1 MVTRHQIESANPRAV
16 LDAVDAW
23 KRSAKE
29 MVDHAATYRNAVTL
43 PGGQPWS
50 GQTRD
55 AAVAMAQRDYAA
67 IEHVRQAIDAMGDA
81 AANGIN
87 GPVIKNLNEARR
99 LIAEAEAN
107 GFGVNDD
114 LSVTDTKKHDDDAPD
129 PKRTQARDN
138 YEMAIRQAAQQWWNA
153 DLAVARQIDNDR
165 KALSAN
171 FSALGAAAL
180 NAEEGRDDGA
190 DLADSHPLSPEERQR
205 LLAAGT
211 LTQAQLDALARGEPV
226 PVGAGRMAY
235 LYQLSQSLNGKSPAE
250 IKALLDGLPTDT
262 REALQHGL
270 AIISNKNALS
280 GVANSQGVTDATRD
294 SFIPAAGSL
303 ANLPKGIVQELTR
316 QDRGIGDRYGPAGAI
331 VQTPEKYYRGLAEL
345 HDISE
350 IFRPARGGE
359 AYLNGSEG
367 AKSMLAAASQYAN
380 ADIDNRIRLTDYP
393 HQNSPGGGI
402 SGVLG
407 ASGPGPNAPD
417 PHVALADIVQVAG
430 HDHVGM
436 SELATNQDLIGFDA
450 AGRGVRSNDY
460 FLRGLLEETWGDQS
474 AKVGSAFDWMGNDPH
489 NPINARTADAVAHFV
504 SDYKADFNDL
514 PGSATTFGSTNP
526 GLAEALSVGLG
537 PYLSALA
544 GNSAAPELFNMPDVH
559 QFENQQQMAN
569 LFSVLDQNHN
579 SGMIINDAAM
589 QQQRFLDIA
598 GIDSDNHH
606 RELEISGRMQG
617 AMHVGIDD
625 AKAVDAQ
632 YHVQQVE
639 QQYHDRGAA
648 VDAWARDQGSLSG
661 LAGLIPEVK
670 VPAAL
675 ENALAPWMRPDG
687 GPMPNTVNIAGDNF
701 LHDYVESRGMGTSTV
716 RENTAILEG
725 LIQRNPAIADN
736 PAIVPYVIHT
746 ENGPTLDYEAINADD
761 KKFVHDFNAVVTPEI
776 FNKPAF
782 DDAINNDGTQH
793 TKW

>member
-1 MVTRHQIESANPRAV
+1 MVTRHQIEVANPQAV
-16 LDAVDAW
+16 LDMVDAW
-23 KRSAKE
+23 KRSAKQ
-29 MVDHAATYRNAVTL
+29 MVDHAATYRDAVTL
-43 PGGQPWS
+43 PGGRPWS

-55 AAVAMAQRDYAA
+55 AAVAMAGRDYAA
-67 IEHVRQAIDAMGDA
+67 IEHMRQAIDAMGDA
-81 AANGIN
+81 VANGIN

-107 GFGVNDD
+107 GFHVNDD
-114 LSVTDTKKHDDDAPD
+114 LSVTDTKKSDDDAPD
-129 PKRTQARDN
+129 PKRTQARDQ
-138 YEMAIRQAAQQWWNA
+138 YEMAIRQAARQWWDA
-153 DLAVARQIDNDR
+153 DLAVAAQIDNDK
-165 KALSAN
+165 KALAAN
-171 FSALGAAAL
+171 FSAVGAAAL
-180 NAEEGRDDGA
+180 NAQEGRDDGA
-190 DLADSHPLSPEERQR
+190 GLADGDPLSPEEQQR

-211 LTQAQLDALARGEPV
+211 LTPAQLDALARGEPV
-226 PVGAGRMAY
+226 AMGAGRMAY
-235 LYQLSQSLNGKSPAE
+235 LYQLSQSLNGKSTAE
-250 IKALLDGLPTDT
+250 IKALLDGLSGDT
-262 REALQHGL
+262 REALKHGL

-280 GVANSQGVTDATRD
+280 GVANSQGVTEATRD

-316 QDRGIGDRYGPAGAI
+316 QDRGIGDRYGPSGAV
-331 VQTPEKYYRGLAEL
+331 VQTSEKYYRGLAEL
-345 HDISE
+345 HDISD

-359 AYLNGSEG
+359 SYLNGSEA

-380 ADIDNRIRLTDYP
+380 ADIDNRIRLTGYP
-393 HQNSPGGGI
+393 HQNPPGGGI

-417 PHVALADIVQVAG
+417 PHVALADVVQVAG
-430 HDHVGM
+430 LDHVGM

-474 AKVGSAFDWMGNDPH
+474 AKVGTAFDWMGNDPH

-504 SDYKADFNDL
+504 SDYKGDFNDL

-537 PYLSALA
+537 PYVSALA
-544 GNSAAPELFNMPDVH
+544 GNSAAPEMFNMPEIH

-606 RELEISGRMQG
+606 RELEISGRLEG

-639 QQYHDRGAA
+639 QQYHERGAA
-648 VDAWARDQGSLSG
+648 VDAWAKGQGSLSG
-661 LAGLIPEVK
+661 IAGLIPEVK
-670 VPAAL
+670 VPAGL
-675 ENALAPWMRPDG
+675 ENALAPWMKPDG

-701 LHDYVESRGMGTSTV
+701 LHDYVESRGMGTNTV

-725 LIQRNPAIADN
+725 LLQRNPALSCN
-736 PAIVPYVIHT
+736 PAIAPYVVHT
-746 ENGPTLDYEAINADD
+746 DNGPMVNYDAIEGDQEA
-761 KKFVHDFNAVVTPEI
+761 FVTGFNRAVNPDV

-782 DDAINNDGTQH
+782 DGAINNDGTQH